1 LFYHEASDGKHFLF
15 PRGAHGPLAR
25 RDRRCSP
32 KSPLGK
38 LYRPGKRVKIFYFAA
53 ASAHTQRALHG
64 AHRTRRRSGKASVS
78 SLLGC
83 AKGPLQ
89 FYVFRA

>member
-38 LYRPGKRVKIFYFAA
+38 LYRPGKLVKKIFISRPHPPTP
-53 ASAHTQRALHG
+53 SALCTAPTERG
-64 AHRTRRRSGKASVS
+64 VGV
-78 SLLGC
+78 
-83 AKGPLQ
+83 AKPPCPPFWDARKGH
-89 FYVFRA
+89 

>member
-1 LFYHEASDGKHFLF
+1 MVCGELGIGGGEYRGDSDTKLGRINLFYHEASDGKHFLF

-38 LYRPGKRVKIFYFAA
+38 LLSQKNLVENTNRQKLGQEHFKKVE
-53 ASAHTQRALHG
+53 
-64 AHRTRRRSGKASVS
+64 RR
-78 SLLGC
+78 
-83 AKGPLQ
+83 
-89 FYVFRA
+89 FF